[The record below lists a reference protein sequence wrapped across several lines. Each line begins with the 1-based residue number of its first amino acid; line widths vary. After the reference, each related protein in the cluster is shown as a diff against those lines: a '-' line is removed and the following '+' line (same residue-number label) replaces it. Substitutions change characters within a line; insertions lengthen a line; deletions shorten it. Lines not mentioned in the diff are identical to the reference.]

1 MDSKIAAESLA
12 AFLRRHTWDLHQRAE
27 KHPGHGALFRGRVP
41 FDFFLDQSAQ
51 TLLVQRVMDAALSAA
66 RRDPVLATLVE
77 DYHIRSSRLEADL
90 VACGRDVA
98 DVRAMPPTAALLA
111 RIDRARA
118 EPAVLLGVLYVL
130 EGSTN
135 GAGFIARALRRA
147 FGESAEPA
155 LRWLDPH
162 GDQQAQR
169 WQRFRE
175 ALDRLTLSEAQRE
188 MAATGARETFA
199 WTIAV
204 LDELCVRYGVQTTEP
219 VAG

>member
-27 KHPGHGALFRGRVP
+27 KHPGHAALFRGRVP

-51 TLLVQRVMDAALSAA
+51 TLLVQRAMDAALSAT
-66 RRDPVLATLVE
+66 RRDPMLASLVE
-77 DYHIRSSRLEADL
+77 DYHIRSSLLEADL
-90 VACGRDVA
+90 AACGRDPA
-98 DVRAMPPTAALLA
+98 RVRAMPPTSALVA
-111 RIDRARA
+111 QIGRAHA

-135 GAGFIARALRRA
+135 GARFIARALRRA
-147 FGESAEPA
+147 YGDSAEPG

-162 GDQQAQR
+162 GDQQAER

-188 MAATGARETFA
+188 SAAAGARETFA

-204 LDELCVRYGVQTTEP
+204 LDELCLRHGVQTTEP